1 MKHGNLEPEETV
13 MKPTESYEQLLQR
26 FTKRVIQLEEKQ
38 EKVRQAHEEWLKYN
52 KELERL
58 EGYIQAVEYL
68 AFGKLPHD
76 GNHDGMKDHKP
87 ASMPVVIT
95 GEVPGTDVS
104 DFGPGLVPEDISI
117 DTTQGTV
124 TVGEGGIISSGFG
137 TENISITTNDGT
149 ITL

>member
-1 MKHGNLEPEETV
+1 MKHGNLEPEENVLKT
-13 MKPTESYEQLLQR
+13 TESYEQLLQR

-58 EGYIQAVEYL
+58 EVSIQAVEYL

-76 GNHDGMKDHKP
+76 GNHDGMKDHTP
-87 ASMPVVIT
+87 SMPVVIT
-95 GEVPGTDVS
+95 TEEKP
-104 DFGPGLVPEDISI
+104 P
-117 DTTQGTV
+117 TTFTI
-124 TVGEGGIISSGFG
+124 GEGGIISSGLG
-137 TENISITTNDGT
+137 SDDITITTNDGT

>member
-13 MKPTESYEQLLQR
+13 MKQTENYEQLLQR

-58 EGYIQAVEYL
+58 EGSIQPVEYL

-76 GNHDGMKDHKP
+76 GNHDGMKDHTP
-87 ASMPVVIT
+87 SMPVVIT
-95 GEVPGTDVS
+95 TQDEP
-104 DFGPGLVPEDISI
+104 P
-117 DTTQGTV
+117 TTFTI
-124 TVGEGGIISSGFG
+124 GEGSIISSGMG
-137 TENISITTNDGT
+137 SDDITITTNDGT
-149 ITL
+149 IKL